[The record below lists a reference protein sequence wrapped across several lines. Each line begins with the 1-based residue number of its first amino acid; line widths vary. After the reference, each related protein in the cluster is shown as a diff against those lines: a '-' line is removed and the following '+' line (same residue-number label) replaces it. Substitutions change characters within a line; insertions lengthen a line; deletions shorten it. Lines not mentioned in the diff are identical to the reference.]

1 MQPHFDPTNAVMDL
15 ILSLATIV
23 IGGVGIRSAGGL
35 PNKLV
40 PIAASAF
47 LLRYLA
53 ALYHRYMF
61 PLPDGSVDAVTF
73 EAVAWEFAQ
82 QGPFAAALAFSHDS
96 AYLYSLIM
104 SVPYAVVG
112 RAPLLLQTFS
122 VLVGTWCVVL
132 SWRLAADL
140 WDEAAAVRAAWA
152 VALFPTLIMYSAL
165 TLREVYFTAFLLLG
179 LIFLVR
185 WLNEGRLSSTLF
197 ACAAFLLAALFH
209 TGALAAVAALLAI
222 VTWRLGARL
231 FSALYRG
238 NLFFP
243 GMLLI
248 VGAISLFIFLVLS
261 DPRIPKVGQFR
272 SLLGPEVYLR
282 VLEGRMLGGASYPEW
297 MTPHDGWDLFWA
309 IPLRVVYL
317 LFSPFSWDV
326 TEVRHIVGFLD
337 GIFYAGLVS
346 LMLANAGKI
355 RRNPAAMGVI
365 VVLIACLLVFGIG
378 TGNFGTAVR
387 HRAKILAVVA
397 VLAGPYLAR
406 LVWARNAKQIV
417 T

>member
-1 MQPHFDPTNAVMDL
+1 MSMLTTIAVFSIGSAML
-15 ILSLATIV
+15 LLS
-23 IGGVGIRSAGGL
+23 SAGHRAL
-35 PNKLV
+35 TTAV
-40 PIAASAF
+40 A
-47 LLRYLA
+47 A
-53 ALYHRYMF
+53 ALLIRAAAAIFHLYVF
-61 PLPDGSVDAVTF
+61 PLPDGTIDAVTF

-82 QGPFAAALAFSHDS
+82 QGPFVAALTFSRDS
-96 AYLYSLIM
+96 AYLYSLLM
-104 SVPYAVVG
+104 SVPYAVIG
-112 RAPLLLQTFS
+112 REPLLLQALS

-132 SWRLAADL
+132 SWRLALEL
-140 WDEAAAVRAAWA
+140 WGDAAAVRAAWV

-165 TLREVYFTAFLLLG
+165 TLREVYFTAFLLFG

-197 ACAAFLLAALFH
+197 ACAAFLLAAMFH

-222 VTWRLGARL
+222 MTWRLGARL
-231 FSALYRG
+231 FSALYG
-238 NLFFP
+238 GTLFIP

-248 VGAISLFIFLVLS
+248 VGAISLFFFLVLS

-272 SLLGPEVYLR
+272 SLLGPEVYLS

-355 RRNPAAMGVI
+355 RRNPAAMGVV
-365 VVLIACLLVFGIG
+365 VVLVACLLVFGIG